1 MITTPMF
8 MADTEVAVNMN
19 LVKSQEYF
27 DPMKVTNRCHIIGC
41 GSVGSTVAELLIRL
55 GLTKISLYDFDV
67 VSAHNLANQMFVNS
81 DIKRLKTEAVRDMLL
96 AINPEAKDDIKI
108 CSDGW
113 TEKTRLDGYVFLCVD
128 NIDLRR
134 TIATKNKA
142 NMSIKAM
149 FDFRTRLE
157 DAQHYAAD
165 WHDPK
170 SVGNFIKSMD
180 FSHEEAQESTPMTA
194 CHVEMGVAPTV
205 RIVCS
210 YGVSNFMNFVRKNEL
225 KKIVTIDAFNF
236 EVDAYRN

>member
-1 MITTPMF
+1 
-8 MADTEVAVNMN
+8 MN

-27 DPMKVTNRCHIIGC
+27 NPNDVTNRCHIIGC

-55 GLTKISLYDFDV
+55 GITKISLYDFDV
-67 VSAHNLANQMFVNS
+67 VSAHNLANQMFVQS

-96 AINPEAKDDIKI
+96 AINPEAEKDIKLYN
-108 CSDGW
+108 DGW
-113 TEKTRLDGYVFLCVD
+113 NDTTHLDGYVFLCVD

-134 TIATKNKA
+134 KIATKNKP

-157 DAQHYAAD
+157 DAQHYAAI
-165 WHDPK
+165 WSERA
-170 SVGNFIKSMD
+170 SVDNFIKSMD

-205 RIVCS
+205 RIICS
-210 YGVSNFMNFVRKNEL
+210 YGIANFMNFIRQKGL
-225 KKIVTIDAFNF
+225 KKIITIDAFNF
-236 EVDAYRN
+236 DVDAY